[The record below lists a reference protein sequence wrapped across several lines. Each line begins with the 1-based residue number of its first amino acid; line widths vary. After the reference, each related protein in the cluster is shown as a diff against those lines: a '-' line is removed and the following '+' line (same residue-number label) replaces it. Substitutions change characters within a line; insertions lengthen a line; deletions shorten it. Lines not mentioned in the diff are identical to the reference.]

1 MKAALVLFVIA
12 LGLPSLTAAEV
23 VAPIDSVQQFVNIRA
38 ESNADSDVIGR
49 LYQGDSMLLV
59 QSIDGWHE
67 IEIEPD
73 LNGYISSDWTT
84 VFTDAD
90 RAAAAIDA
98 RKDGDSSEV
107 SEPEVAPTTE
117 SVAELLPESS
127 PEEVV
132 EAAPAR
138 NSVIEEPAPQPQIEA
153 EEVEASAEVVEP
165 VANAVPDPEAA
176 GSEMLASD
184 DRVDAPETL
193 LTK

>member
-1 MKAALVLFVIA
+1 MKAALVLFVAA
-12 LGLPSLTAAEV
+12 LGLPLLTAAEV

-107 SEPEVAPTTE
+107 SDPEVAPPTE
-117 SVAELLPESS
+117 LVAELLPESS

-132 EAAPAR
+132 EEAPAG